1 MHSRETEAVTATNI
15 RKLVGEGNLPLP
27 ISKLSTALKAAAR
40 AGYAICVIDTAP
52 TTDSDV
58 RSCIAAADLVLMP
71 VRATQDDLDAVGE
84 TLKVV
89 KAEGR
94 AGAFV
99 LNAAQKGALSTRAA
113 ANALVHRGELAEP
126 TIHRAEA
133 IPATRGTGQVIGET
147 APGSPSAEEFRQ
159 LWQYVAWRLGIRD
172 QPEIMLDIDVAAVS
186 RYAQNKGKLM
196 AIGKRLTALE
206 MPEDEEVASSIS
218 PVRASVGIGVA
229 SANGFEQQAIV
240 YSTAAQYRP
249 LPVGRSWFNSPSR
262 PLSPWWSASRE

>member
-1 MHSRETEAVTATNI
+1 MKVVTVASRKGGGGKSTIARHLAVEALAQGCGPVCIIDADPMLGLAQWWSRREADEPRLLHALSETEAVTATNI

-52 TTDSDV
+52 ATDSDV
-58 RSCIAAADLVLMP
+58 RNCIAVADLVLMP

-133 IPATRGTGQVIGET
+133 IPATRGTGQAIGET

-172 QPEIMLDIDVAAVS
+172 QPETMLDIDVAAVS
-186 RYAQNKGKLM
+186 RARKAK
-196 AIGKRLTALE
+196 
-206 MPEDEEVASSIS
+206 AS
-218 PVRASVGIGVA
+218 
-229 SANGFEQQAIV
+229 
-240 YSTAAQYRP
+240 
-249 LPVGRSWFNSPSR
+249 
-262 PLSPWWSASRE
+262 